1 MIQSFDWSVA
11 IFMRIGGGLVAV
23 RKRKKDGTL
32 GPWHNPGGKREP
44 FELSVEETAS
54 RELWEETGI
63 KLPPSAFIVRDRIPR
78 VTLKHRKGQRAKQKH
93 FYELYYFV
101 IELEDYD
108 ISTLRSLDRMEQVRF
123 FKFSEYRR
131 MKNFLGLHRRFI
143 QKHGLV
149 PDPVKNSLPGA

>member
-1 MIQSFDWSVA
+1 MTQSFDWSVA

-23 RKRKKDGTL
+23 RKRRKDGSL

-78 VTLKHRKGQRAKQKH
+78 VTLKHQKGQRVKQKH
-93 FYELYYFV
+93 YYELYYFV
-101 IELEDYD
+101 VELQDYD
-108 ISTLRSLDRMEQVRF
+108 TTTLRSLDRMEQVRF

-131 MKNFLGLHRRFI
+131 MKNFLPLHQRFI

-149 PDPVKNSLPGA
+149 PDPVKKA